1 MQIEALEETCAQYL
15 SSKIRDFPPADVYD
29 IALLADHLG
38 LSSLVEEAAEDLAR
52 QPWWDEDYKI
62 MPKLG
67 VILQMAPY
75 KQDAGKR
82 YNLLHQA
89 DRGAVT
95 ELQVLE
101 LLDSM
106 GCHEDEIL
114 STVHMKGLK
123 SAEISALLAA
133 IVSRSKHSY
142 QLLRAAVQQQA
153 APVALQPTPDWSQHI
168 RIARLTTLPS
178 KRDNWTV
185 RFPSTPLRLAI
196 RHGTNK
202 GKLSG
207 ACM

>member
-1 MQIEALEETCAQYL
+1 MQIAALEEACAQYL
-15 SSKIRDFPPADVYD
+15 SSKIKDLPPADVYD
-29 IALLADHLG
+29 VALLADHLG
-38 LSSLVEEAAEDLAR
+38 LSGLVEAAAEDLAR
-52 QPWWDEDYKI
+52 QPWWESDHKI

-114 STVHMKGLK
+114 STVHMEGLK
-123 SAEISALLAA
+123 SAELSALLAA
-133 IVSRSKHSY
+133 LVSRSKTSN
-142 QLLRAAVQQQA
+142 QLLRAAVRQQA
-153 APVALQPTPDWSQHI
+153 ASVALRPTPDWSRHV
-168 RIARLTTLPS
+168 RIARFDSVLL
-178 KRDNWTV
+178 KRDKRTV
-185 RFPSTPLRLAI
+185 KFKSTELCLGI
-196 RHGTNK
+196 RHDK
-202 GKLSG
+202 GIISST
-207 ACM
+207 CI